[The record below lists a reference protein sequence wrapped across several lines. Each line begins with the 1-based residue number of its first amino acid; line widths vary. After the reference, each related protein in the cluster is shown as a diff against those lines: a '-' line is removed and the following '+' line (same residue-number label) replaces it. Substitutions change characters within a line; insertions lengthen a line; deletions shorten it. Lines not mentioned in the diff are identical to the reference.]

1 MTRRVQDRY
10 IPDHDDFVAAEPPSG
25 RIIVI
30 APTRAACETI
40 ELALGLHIET
50 FLEKHHGQRVRELAR
65 SGKGFGIVAGTGT
78 GKTLA
83 IRPIAEEILGTTD
96 LKVGVVN
103 REREATPETPSW
115 NVVIVTTGIA
125 RRWFEEGDILATDTL
140 IVDEIHQTSAELEL
154 CLALGKRVGCRFVW
168 LSATVDPSFYKRYL
182 SSADVLQVFE
192 FDAAK
197 AATVRVVDR
206 EPLEFL
212 NDKFLQQLHRQR
224 RGVATFVPTRK
235 GVEEVAAHVSENAPR
250 VNTAYYHGG
259 EPIRVLRPFL
269 DGGERKPYFLAMT
282 AAGQSALNVRG
293 LDTVII
299 DDVRFYNVI
308 DRGRNVLTQEHL
320 GANEILQMAGRVH
333 GRVEGGRVFI
343 LSDRQ
348 IDFFSLQPTEPEF
361 QLAGDSER
369 VAITCAA
376 LGVRADE
383 LELPVPLDK
392 IAYRRALGLLEK
404 RAIVEN
410 GRLTAYGRQVEAMP
424 VERPWAEL
432 LVMGDDSLMPYL
444 AVMASIE
451 SLHRMTREER
461 DLDGVV
467 VPGSDHLTA
476 YNLYAEAYQTAGYV
490 GEVYGLP
497 RHLFDE
503 AKIDR
508 WAERRGVLVKSI
520 EDAALGMAS
529 IFRAVSLELPTT
541 MPNAGE
547 RVLRSFQDLL
557 AQYMPFE
564 LAIDEQTADG
574 QEVRV
579 SKTSVCGSWGAIAG
593 DIRYF
598 ADKFGTPRASIE
610 GTQIPADLL
619 RRYATKGEPELA
631 YEPDR
636 RHAPLVMRRR
646 VEYFGFELE
655 RTVEALD
662 EIPTSLATQ
671 ARRLLAEALAR
682 GEARHRAIPRNHA
695 AIEELREVYRRSGG
709 ATPRMGATDLA
720 GIYERLLE
728 EQAVTSIEQFKAARL
743 DINADAIVPRAE
755 RERYLALPGAV
766 ELRDRTVNID
776 YDVEETSQGRVGVA
790 RLRLPEKLARTLDDS
805 ELPTLDRPLRFSV
818 HRGQRGTVR
827 AATLDELQDL
837 LDRPWTPEE
846 VAAAERDWEERRA
859 ARKAARAAARG
870 GRGKRPG
877 ARGSRRGVESEIID
891 RARGHGAG
899 GPQRNGASRDERV
912 LGDGRRSE
920 DRGGR
925 GRRHAERRNGDAG
938 DADPDLHD
946 HRRGDRR
953 RRSGGE
959 VGLRGRVGPPGRRG
973 ARRRRRG

>member
-10 IPDHDDFVAAEPPSG
+10 LPDHEQFVGAEPPTG

-50 FLEKHHGQRVRELAR
+50 FLEKHAGERVRELAR
-65 SGKGFGIVAGTGT
+65 SRTGFGIVAGTGT

-83 IRPIAEEILGTTD
+83 IRPIAE
-96 LKVGVVN
+96 
-103 REREATPETPSW
+103 
-115 NVVIVTTGIA
+115 
-125 RRWFEEGDILATDTL
+125 DILATDTL
-140 IVDEIHQTSAELEL
+140 VVDEIHQTSAELEL

-182 SSADVLQVFE
+182 DSADVLEVYA
-192 FDAAK
+192 FDPEK

-206 EPLEFL
+206 EPLDFL
-212 NDKFLQQLHRQR
+212 NDKFLQQVYRQR
-224 RGVATFVPTRK
+224 RGVAIFVPTRK
-235 GVEEVAAHVSENAPR
+235 GVEEIAAHVSEQAPR
-250 VNTAYYHGG
+250 INTAFYHGG
-259 EPIRVLRPFL
+259 EPIRILRPFL
-269 DGGERKPYFLAMT
+269 EGGERKPYFLAMT

-299 DDVRFYNVI
+299 DDVRFFNVI
-308 DRGRNVLTQEHL
+308 DRGRNVLTREHL
-320 GANEILQMAGRVH
+320 GANEILKMAGRVH

-343 LSDRQ
+343 LSDRDIHFQ
-348 IDFFSLQPTEPEF
+348 TLQPTPPEF

-369 VAITCAA
+369 VAMTCAA

-392 IAYRRALGLLEK
+392 VAYRNALALLE
-404 RAIVEN
+404 RRGIVEN

-432 LVMGDDSLMPYL
+432 LVLAPDDLVPYL

-529 IFRAVSLELPTT
+529 VFRAVGLELPAT

-547 RVLRSFQDLL
+547 GTLRKFQELL
-557 AQYMPFE
+557 ARYMPFE
-564 LAIDEQTADG
+564 LAIDEESADG

-593 DIRYF
+593 EIRYF
-598 ADKFGTPRASIE
+598 ADKFGVPRASIE
-610 GTQIPADLL
+610 GTQIPPDLV
-619 RRYATKGEPELA
+619 RRYATRGEAALA

-636 RHAPLVMRRR
+636 RRSPLVLRRR
-646 VEYFGFELE
+646 VEY
-655 RTVEALD
+655 
-662 EIPTSLATQ
+662 
-671 ARRLLAEALAR
+671 
-682 GEARHRAIPRNHA
+682 
-695 AIEELREVYRRSGG
+695 Y
-709 ATPRMGATDLA
+709 
-720 GIYERLLE
+720 
-728 EQAVTSIEQFKAARL
+728 
-743 DINADAIVPRAE
+743 
-755 RERYLALPGAV
+755 
-766 ELRDRTVNID
+766 
-776 YDVEETSQGRVGVA
+776 
-790 RLRLPEKLARTLDDS
+790 
-805 ELPTLDRPLRFSV
+805 
-818 HRGQRGTVR
+818 
-827 AATLDELQDL
+827 
-837 LDRPWTPEE
+837 
-846 VAAAERDWEERRA
+846 
-859 ARKAARAAARG
+859 
-870 GRGKRPG
+870 
-877 ARGSRRGVESEIID
+877 
-891 RARGHGAG
+891 
-899 GPQRNGASRDERV
+899 
-912 LGDGRRSE
+912 
-920 DRGGR
+920 
-925 GRRHAERRNGDAG
+925 
-938 DADPDLHD
+938 
-946 HRRGDRR
+946 
-953 RRSGGE
+953 
-959 VGLRGRVGPPGRRG
+959 
-973 ARRRRRG
+973 